1 MSSYLYPTLPALSLI
16 TNTKLR
22 KDGGLAVNS
31 SPNILFLHVEG
42 ERGEKWKMSCK
53 CNLFTQDALV
63 NQMHLI
69 IKGSRKKL
77 AGFYKSVFFFL
88 LAGQLSLD
96 LVRTR
101 RETSVSLI
109 QYSAM
114 LS

>member
-77 AGFYKSVFFFL
+77 AGFYKSVFFFYW
-88 LAGQLSLD
+88 LD
-96 LVRTR
+96 N
-101 RETSVSLI
+101 
-109 QYSAM
+109 
-114 LS
+114 